1 MQQKTKIMLTI
12 AGIIL
17 ALGLAWYF
25 STIVVYI
32 LISLVISFLGHPIV
46 AILDRIRLRNFK
58 LSHTVNSFLALL
70 LLIAGF
76 GIIIAIFIPVFV
88 YEARVISAIDLDE
101 LKLFIKGP
109 LAELN
114 ALLQQYGMVQDQEVV
129 ENMIIAKLRTIFDF
143 SFVSYFLTNLVGL
156 TTSIY
161 LGIFSILFISFF
173 LIKDEHLFHNAILT
187 LIPQPSQDEVSRILT
202 DSRNLLSRYF
212 MGLLLDIFV
221 MSAMIAFGLWILGV
235 KNALLIGILG
245 GLLNI
250 IPYLGPL
257 IGAALGILLA
267 ITSMMSLGIYEGL
280 TWMMIEV
287 GLVFAV
293 AKLLDDI
300 IFQPFIFSNSVKAHP
315 LEIFI
320 VILMAGTI
328 AGIPGMILAI
338 PAYTLLR
345 IIAREF
351 LSGFAIVQK
360 LTGKL

>member
-1 MQQKTKIMLTI
+1 MKINTKILLSI
-12 AGIIL
+12 LGILIT
-17 ALGLAWYF
+17 LGLAWYF

-32 LISLVISFLGHPIV
+32 LISLVFSFLGQPI
-46 AILDRIRLRNFK
+46 AAKLERIRFRNHHIPRNF
-58 LSHTVNSFLALL
+58 SAFLALMVILTGLL
-70 LLIAGF
+70 LLIG
-76 GIIIAIFIPVFV
+76 IFIPIVM
-88 YEARVISAIDLDE
+88 YEARIISNINLDE
-101 LKLFIKGP
+101 LKQFIREP
-109 LAELN
+109 LAQVNELMR
-114 ALLQQYGMVQDQEVV
+114 QYGLVQDQEVI
-129 ENMIIAKLRTIFDF
+129 ENMIVAKVKSVLDF
-143 SFVSYFLTNLVGL
+143 SVVGYFLANLLGM
-156 TTSIY
+156 TTSVY

-173 LIKDEHLFHNAILT
+173 LIKDEHLFHNSILS
-187 LIPQPSQDEVSRILT
+187 IVPKPSKDEVSRILT

-212 MGLLLDIFV
+212 MGLLLDILI
-221 MSAMIAFGLWILGV
+221 MSTMLSFGLWICGV
-235 KNALLIGILG
+235 QNALLIGFLG

-257 IGAALGILLA
+257 IGAAIGIVLA
-267 ITSMMSLGIYEGL
+267 VTSMMSQGIYTGIG
-280 TWMMIEV
+280 WSMVEV
-287 GLVFAV
+287 GIVFAV

-351 LSGFAIVQK
+351 LSGFSVVQK

>member
-1 MQQKTKIMLTI
+1 MKINTKILLSI
-12 AGIIL
+12 LGIGISL
-17 ALGLAWYF
+17 VLAWYF

-32 LISLVISFLGHPIV
+32 LISLVFSFLGQPI
-46 AILDRIRLRNFK
+46 ASLLERIRFGKSRLPRNI
-58 LSHTVNSFLALL
+58 SAFLALMVILAGLL
-70 LLIAGF
+70 LLIG
-76 GIIIAIFIPVFV
+76 IFIPIVI
-88 YEARVISAIDLDE
+88 YEARIISSINLDE
-101 LKLFIKGP
+101 LKQFIREP
-109 LAELN
+109 LAQVNDLMR
-114 ALLQQYGMVQDQEVV
+114 QYGLVQDQEVI
-129 ENMIIAKLRTIFDF
+129 ENMIVAKLKSVLDF
-143 SFVSYFLTNLVGL
+143 SVAGYFLANLLGM
-156 TTSIY
+156 TTSLY

-173 LIKDEHLFHNAILT
+173 LIKDEHLFHNSILS
-187 LIPQPSQDEVSRILT
+187 IVPAPSKDEVSRILT

-212 MGLLLDIFV
+212 MGLLMDVLI
-221 MSAMIAFGLWILGV
+221 MSTMLSFGLWICGV
-235 KNALLIGILG
+235 ENALLIGFLG

-250 IPYLGPL
+250 VPYLGPL
-257 IGAALGILLA
+257 IGGAIGIVLA
-267 ITSMMSLGIYEGL
+267 VTSMMSQGIYSGIAW
-280 TWMMIEV
+280 TMVEV

-320 VILMAGTI
+320 VILMAGTL

-351 LSGFAIVQK
+351 LSGFSVVQK